1 MKMNNSIRLSDI
13 KAKFGGR
20 YPPKDKKFISL
31 FKKAIQGKTPYH
43 WALIK
48 REAIK
53 PFSNF
58 RPKINK
64 SLKKAYFNRL
74 DKNDFPSL
82 HVYEEGGKYIM
93 SDDYHKY
100 YFYLELNWTE
110 LPCFII
116 GKTTGDFTRHLTKAK
131 APKTPYAHIT
141 ENDKKSKA

>member
-1 MKMNNSIRLSDI
+1 MKMDNLIRLSDL
-13 KAKFGGR
+13 KAKFGGK

-58 RPKINK
+58 RPKLNRTLKEAYFRRLNK
-64 SLKKAYFNRL
+64 S
-74 DKNDFPSL
+74 DFPSL

-93 SDDYHKY
+93 SDDYRKY
-100 YFYLELNWTE
+100 YFYLELDWAE

-116 GKTTGDFTRHLTKAK
+116 GKTTGNFTRHLTKAK
-131 APKTPYAHIT
+131 TPKTLHAHIIK
-141 ENDKKSKA
+141 ENPF